1 VVSGDVYD
9 LIIHSPHHVDDA
21 PFQALLWSYSDCHSD
36 GEVVGAI
43 LRDHNGSKHL
53 LAEPALG

>member
-1 VVSGDVYD
+1 VYD

-43 LRDHNGSKHL
+43 LREHNGSKHL